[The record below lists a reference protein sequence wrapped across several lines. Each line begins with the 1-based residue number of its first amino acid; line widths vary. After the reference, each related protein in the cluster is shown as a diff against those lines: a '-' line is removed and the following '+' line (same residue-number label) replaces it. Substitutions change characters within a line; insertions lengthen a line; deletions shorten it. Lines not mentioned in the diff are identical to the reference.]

1 MAELILH
8 IGSHKTG
15 TSSIQHVLR
24 GSRNA
29 LERQGV
35 AYLLPDDRTARNASS
50 LVKVS
55 GEREAFSARF
65 ADDKADRL
73 LQPRAPRNIV
83 SAEGFFWF
91 SDPEEVGRFAALAR
105 ARFERIT
112 VLAYL
117 RRQDRLAVS
126 HRNQVRK
133 AAQALQFY
141 GLRADPL
148 PEYRPY
154 LHRYF
159 DYAAKLLDLWGG
171 AFGRDNVVAV
181 PFERAVLTDGDV
193 VADFAARTGIALACD
208 GPVIRNASSSGLA
221 RMFVDLKLAELGLSP
236 DARRGI
242 VRQFGREGLFL
253 PTRDEARAFLA
264 HFDASNA
271 RLAEAFRID
280 GRPFAFDPSMEM
292 YPDLSDGMWSHA
304 LVGKVI
310 EALLG
315 TRQALPGTSP
325 SPVEPAAAD
334 ARPQKKTQAPKTR
347 NRKKRNAAAT
357 PSARVTAA
365 G

>member
-15 TSSIQHVLR
+15 TSSIQYVLR

-117 RRQDRLAVS
+117 RRQGRLAVS
-126 HRNQVRK
+126 HRNQVRN
-133 AAQALQFY
+133 AAPAMRFY

-148 PEYRPY
+148 PEYRSY

-159 DYAAKLLDLWGG
+159 DYAAKLVDLWGG
-171 AFGRDNVVAV
+171 AFGRDNVVPV
-181 PFERAVLTDGDV
+181 PFERTVLTDGDV
-193 VADFAARTGIALACD
+193 VADFAARTGVALAYD
-208 GPVIRNASSSGLA
+208 APVIRNASSSGLA
-221 RMFVDLKLAELGLSP
+221 RMFVDLKLAELGLPP
-236 DARRGI
+236 DSRRRI
-242 VRQFGREGLFL
+242 VRRLGREGLFL

-271 RLAEAFRID
+271 RLAEHFWID
-280 GRPFAFDPSMEM
+280 GRPFAFDSSMEM
-292 YPDLSDGMWSHA
+292 YPDRSDGVWSHA
-304 LVGKVI
+304 LVGEVI

-315 TRQALPGTSP
+315 ARDGLP
-325 SPVEPAAAD
+325 AM
-334 ARPQKKTQAPKTR
+334 
-347 NRKKRNAAAT
+347 AAT
-357 PSARVTAA
+357 PQAEAA
-365 G
+365 DTGTQVRRKRQRKGEKKSPAGALPRTGAVP